1 MVVPIQWHMTE
12 FKTDPGQSSSEAS
25 PTYYSSPYEEEDSVM
40 MPANNTSEG
49 EASFEAFESPEHV
62 LE

>member
-1 MVVPIQWHMTE
+1 MTE

-25 PTYYSSPYEEEDSVM
+25 PTYYSSPYEEEDSIM